1 MVENLPATVV
11 DESLIPGPVTKIPR
25 AHKSAR
31 ATATEARAIALQQRP
46 SAAKNIKN
54 RKGPCPQ
61 GLGSFGPA

>member
-1 MVENLPATVV
+1 MVKNLPATVV
-11 DESLIPGPVTKIPR
+11 DASSIPGPVTKISR
-25 AHKSAR
+25 AHKSAH
-31 ATATEARAIALQQRP
+31 ATPTEACAISLQQRP